1 MRLIE
6 AGVILSTIAA
16 GVIAD
21 AIRDRTAR
29 SDRVLFVVSGPFPTA
44 GSTLPLHP
52 GPVR

>member
-21 AIRDRTAR
+21 AIRDRAAL
-29 SDRVLFVVSGPFPTA
+29 SDRVSFAVSGPLPTA

-52 GPVR
+52 GPAR